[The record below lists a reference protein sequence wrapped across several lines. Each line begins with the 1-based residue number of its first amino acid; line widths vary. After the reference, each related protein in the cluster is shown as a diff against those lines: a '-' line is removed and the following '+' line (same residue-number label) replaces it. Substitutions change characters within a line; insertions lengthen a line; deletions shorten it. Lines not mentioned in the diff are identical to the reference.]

1 MIFPGD
7 KLRAIGTDEQLTL
20 LYSVLQQE
28 QCPDDTEIEQHE
40 MHLRRFAIREGS
52 MLLGKSLI
60 TSELRDRYNCMLVG
74 LEEGHDN
81 LTTVS
86 PTYKF
91 EVGDI
96 LWIVGDDIDIR
107 RLAEVI

>member
-1 MIFPGD
+1 
-7 KLRAIGTDEQLTL
+7 
-20 LYSVLQQE
+20 
-28 QCPDDTEIEQHE
+28 